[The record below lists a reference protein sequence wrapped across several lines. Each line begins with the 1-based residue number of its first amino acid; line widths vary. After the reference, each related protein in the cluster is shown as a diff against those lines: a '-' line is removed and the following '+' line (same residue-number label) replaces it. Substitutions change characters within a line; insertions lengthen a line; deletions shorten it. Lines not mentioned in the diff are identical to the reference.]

1 VKSHM
6 TPRFR
11 MLLASLPED
20 VRRQAREAYRL
31 FSENPR
37 HPSLR
42 FKRVREDNPT
52 HSVRIGA
59 RYRALG
65 YFEGD
70 TIVWVWIGTHA
81 EYDRLLAQ
89 R

>member
-1 VKSHM
+1 M

-11 MLLASLPED
+11 ALLAALPQN
-20 VRRQAREAYRL
+20 VQHQARDAFRL
-31 FSENPR
+31 FSENPW

-42 FKRVREDNPT
+42 FRRVRENNPT
-52 HSVRIGA
+52 HSA
-59 RYRALG
+59 RVGVHYRVLG

-81 EYDRLLAQ
+81 EYDRLLSQ

>member
-1 VKSHM
+1 M

-11 MLLASLPED
+11 ALLAALPEHA
-20 VRRQAREAYRL
+20 RRQARDAYRL
-31 FSENPR
+31 FAVNPW

-42 FKRVREDNPT
+42 FRRVREEAPT
-52 HSVRIGA
+52 HSARIGA
-59 RYRALG
+59 HYRVLG

-81 EYDRLLAQ
+81 EYDRLLS
-89 R
+89 RR

>member
-1 VKSHM
+1 M

-11 MLLASLPED
+11 VLLEELPD
-20 VRRQAREAYRL
+20 HARHQARQSYGL
-31 FSENPR
+31 FAENPW

-42 FKRVREDNPT
+42 FRRVREHAPT

-59 RYRALG
+59 HFRALG

-70 TIVWVWIGTHA
+70 TLVWVWIGTHA
-81 EYDRLLAQ
+81 KYDQLLA
-89 R
+89 RG